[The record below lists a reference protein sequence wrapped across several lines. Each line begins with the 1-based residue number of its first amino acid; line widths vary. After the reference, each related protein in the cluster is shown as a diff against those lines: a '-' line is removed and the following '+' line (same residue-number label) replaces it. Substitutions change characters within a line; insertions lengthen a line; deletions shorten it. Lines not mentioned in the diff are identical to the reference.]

1 MFMSQKINIEKA
13 GIDDASVI
21 AEFNRQMAK
30 ETENL
35 ELAEGEILKGVKN
48 LMRQPDLGFYIVARN
63 DNYVCGCLMITKEWS
78 DWRNG
83 LIWWIQSV
91 YIHPDYRRRGIFRKM
106 YQFISD
112 YAKEQGVIGL
122 RLYVEHNNS
131 VAQKTYSE
139 LGMKKCDYHIYEQIF

>member
-1 MFMSQKINIEKA
+1 MTQEIQINNA
-13 GIDDASVI
+13 DFDDVTII
-21 AEFNRQMAK
+21 ADFNRRMAK

-35 ELAEGEILKGVKN
+35 DLDETVILNGVKN
-48 LMRQPDLGFYIVARN
+48 LMQMPDLGFYIVARV
-63 DNYVCGCLMITKEWS
+63 DNSARGCLMISKEWS

-91 YIHPDYRRRGIFRKM
+91 YIHPDYRRMGIFREM

-112 YAKEQGVIGL
+112 FAKKQKVIGL

-131 VAQKTYSE
+131 VAQKTYQK
-139 LGMKKCDYHIYEQIF
+139 LGMKKSDYHLYEQIF

>member
-1 MFMSQKINIEKA
+1 MTQEIQINNA
-13 GIDDASVI
+13 DFDDATII
-21 AEFNRQMAK
+21 ADFNRRMAK

-35 ELAEGEILKGVKN
+35 DLDETVILNGVKN
-48 LMRQPDLGFYIVARN
+48 LMQKPELGFYIVARVN
-63 DNYVCGCLMITKEWS
+63 NSVCGCLMITNEWS

-91 YIHPDYRRRGIFRKM
+91 YIHPDYRRMGIFREM

-112 YAKEQGVIGL
+112 FAKKQKVIGL

-131 VAQKTYSE
+131 VAQKTYQK
-139 LGMKKCDYHIYEQIF
+139 LGMKKSDYHLYEQIF